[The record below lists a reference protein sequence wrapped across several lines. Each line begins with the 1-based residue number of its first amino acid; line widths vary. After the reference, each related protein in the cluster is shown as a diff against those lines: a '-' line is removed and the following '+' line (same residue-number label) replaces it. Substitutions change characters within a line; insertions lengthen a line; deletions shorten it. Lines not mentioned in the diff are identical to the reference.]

1 MYLRF
6 GSKVKLPD
14 NFELSDFR
22 YETKSL
28 LGGTKLSV
36 GIGGGNN
43 NNQGNKNNNKKNKK
57 FSLVGPEINS
67 LSFALNRDV
76 KVKSGEV
83 VHYDKSNRIAVLEFN
98 NIDNAIRSLNILPLG
113 LNYKLYL
120 LDL

>member
-6 GSKVKLPD
+6 GSKVKLPEV
-14 NFELSDFR
+14 FKLSDFK

-28 LGGTKLSV
+28 LGGSKLNI
-36 GIGGGNN
+36 GISSNN
-43 NNQGNKNNNKKNKK
+43 NNQQNQGKNKK
-57 FSLVGPEINS
+57 KNFSLIGPEING

-76 KVKSGEV
+76 KVSLGEV
-83 VHYDKSNRIAVLEFN
+83 IHYDKSDRLAVLEFN
-98 NIDNAIRSLNILPLG
+98 NIDSAIKSLNILPLG